1 MIPPATQAW
10 MAERIQAR
18 ETITLDAS
26 HASLAS
32 RPRAIFELI
41 DEAAKSL

>member
-1 MIPPATQAW
+1 MIPPVTQAW

-18 ETITLDAS
+18 KTVTLDAS

-32 RPRAIFELI
+32 RPGEIFELI
-41 DEAAKSL
+41 GEAVKSL